1 MTYISTTNKEQRTP
15 SVRRANKQRDRK
27 RRQRK
32 QSSGRPGRKSAEQRQ
47 RQADV
52 MRSVRERKFKFLS
65 DIDLPDLTGQQ
76 RDIVNILIQPDVEVL
91 TNIQIARLAGV
102 TRDTVG
108 NFRGSYEYYKALAK
122 SDVFEKRLIRLEA
135 KVLVGIEKNIEK
147 HCDNT
152 SMKFIL
158 TMRQRMDEAHR
169 NIFQINANTIQIG
182 VGQALKNLPDANV
195 SRETLTQDAEY
206 QVVEGKK
213 DDSDTS
219 TG

>member
-1 MTYISTTNKEQRTP
+1 MAYVATTVKEQRTP
-15 SVRRANKQRDRK
+15 SVKKADRQRDFK

-47 RQADV
+47 KQAEV

-65 DIDLPDLTGQQ
+65 DLDLPDLTGQQ

-108 NFRGSYEYYKALAK
+108 SFRGSYEYYKSLAK
-122 SDVFEKRLIRLEA
+122 SDVFEKRLVRLEA
-135 KVLVGIEKNIEK
+135 KVMVGIEKNIEK

-169 NIFQINANTIQIG
+169 NIFQINANTVLMG
-182 VGQALKNLPDANV
+182 VGQALANLP
-195 SRETLTQDAEY
+195 EAEY
-206 QVVEGKK
+206 TVIEEEK
-213 DDSDTS
+213 DDKD
-219 TG
+219 